1 MSRLLD
7 IEPELQRICII
18 FPYDASLLPVVRSLP
33 GRWFDGGTKNWYV
46 PLKHADHVIGKL
58 SQHKFK
64 ISQGLRSYCEE
75 NLEPI
80 EKLVSDGPGQGGP
93 LRVPEGTY
101 SISQLNEEA
110 RRVIRDKFA
119 DDVWLVG
126 EVQSYDRNRP
136 GGHAY
141 FELVE
146 RLSPD
151 EDPVAR
157 IRAVAF
163 GDDRQKII
171 DALQGAPESIRLRD
185 GLAVRLSGRVDLY
198 APHGSYQFVV
208 RGIDP
213 AYTTGEIHQNRERI
227 LKALEKKGIRDKNQ
241 KLAWPKCPLRV
252 GLITSYE
259 SDAYND
265 FVHELERSGLGFEVT
280 VHNANVQGSRT
291 EPSVLRALEYFAG
304 CADDFDVVVI
314 VRGGGSRSDL
324 AYFDTDAIGKAVC
337 EHPVKIVTGVGH
349 QRDQCL
355 LDSISDSQKTP
366 TAAANACVARVQEYM
381 ERVEELFATIAE
393 RASDASDEQMQRL
406 RQASVRLE
414 RAVERCLKIETRRL
428 DRVRSGVTYAV
439 KDCLVEGT
447 RQLDR
452 LERAIPSAALSR
464 VNTERQ
470 KLAFGQRRL
479 SRERLERRFERES
492 RDLDMM
498 MRRFKRSAAQALSE
512 QERRIA
518 EHRQRLRLLD
528 PQRVLERGFAIVQTP
543 DGVALRP
550 EDVPYDI
557 DLDVRLAEGQVTVR
571 RSEPDPS
578 EPDPSE
584 QDIQNTEQDTEQDTD
599 ESN

>member
-1 MSRLLD
+1 MPRLLD

-33 GRWFDGGTKNWYV
+33 GRWFDGGTKNWYA
-46 PLKHADHVIGKL
+46 PLKHADLVIGKL
-58 SQHKFK
+58 SNHRFK
-64 ISQGLRSYCEE
+64 ISQALRTYCEE
-75 NLEPI
+75 NLQPI
-80 EKLVSDGPGQGGP
+80 DKLVSDGPGQGGP

-110 RRVIRDKFA
+110 RRAIRDKFS

-163 GDDRQKII
+163 GDDRQQII
-171 DALQGAPESIRLRD
+171 DALQNAPESIRLRD

-213 AYTTGEIHQNRERI
+213 TYTTGEIHQNRERI
-227 LKALEKKGIRDKNQ
+227 LKGLDQAGIRDKNQ
-241 KLAWPKCPLRV
+241 NLAWPRCPLRV

-265 FVHELERSGLGFEVT
+265 FVHELERSGLGFDVT

-304 CADDFDVVVI
+304 RADDFDVVVI

-337 EHPVKIVTGVGH
+337 EHPLKIVTGVGH

-355 LDSISDSQKTP
+355 LDFVSDSQKTP
-366 TAAANACVARVQEYM
+366 TAAAIACVTRVREYM
-381 ERVEELFATIAE
+381 QGVEELFATIAE
-393 RASDASDEQMQRL
+393 HSVDAAGEQMRRL

-428 DRVRSGVTYAV
+428 ERVRSEVTYSV
-439 KDCLVEGT
+439 KDCLAEAT
-447 RQLDR
+447 RRLDH
-452 LERAIPSAALSR
+452 LERSIPSAALSR
-464 VNTERQ
+464 VNSERQ

-479 SRERLERRFERES
+479 SQERLERRLGRES
-492 RDLDMM
+492 RELDVR
-498 MRRFKRSAAQALSE
+498 MRRFKRAVGQALAD
-512 QERRIA
+512 QRRRITNDA
-518 EHRQRLRLLD
+518 RRLRLLD

-543 DGVALRP
+543 DGVVRRP
-550 EDVPYDI
+550 EDVPYDT
-557 DLDVRLAEGQVTVR
+557 DLDVRLAEGRVTVR
-571 RSEPDPS
+571 RAPK
-578 EPDPSE
+578 
-584 QDIQNTEQDTEQDTD
+584 DTD
-599 ESN
+599 ET